1 MATVTREVIHRATGR
16 VVCALA
22 LTIEEPL
29 VGTAIQT
36 LPQDRWQPPRLTV
49 LRGGLAFAAP
59 AQGVASPIFDGWSIF
74 IH

>member
-1 MATVTREVIHRATGR
+1 
-16 VVCALA
+16 

-49 LRGGLAFAAP
+49 LRGGLAFAASV
-59 AQGVASPIFDGWSIF
+59 QGVASPIFDGWSIF